1 VFPAQGVHFPA
12 LFRVCVAHGLGLSF
26 KSPLASLISK
36 ILSATFVPHSFLFI
50 GELVNILYF
59 LLIGLFKYTKAAQC
73 KNLVR
78 YKNMFAYTHTQQ
90 NKRRVIIF

>member
-1 VFPAQGVHFPA
+1 MAKKSTPFPPTCKPQNRKQPIPRSHLRTEA
-12 LFRVCVAHGLGLSF
+12 GLRQAVSF
-26 KSPLASLISK
+26 HCPN
-36 ILSATFVPHSFLFI
+36 SFLFI